1 MTQVQH
7 RTAIDMLTTAN
18 HRSVTKSLILTS
30 WESVANDVIIWEHC
44 DINKPSDHM

>member
-18 HRSVTKSLILTS
+18 HHSVTKSLILTS

-44 DINKPSDHM
+44 GINKPSDHM

>member
-18 HRSVTKSLILTS
+18 HHSVTKSLILTS
-30 WESVANDVIIWEHC
+30 WESVANGVIIWEHC
-44 DINKPSDHM
+44 GINESSGHL